1 MEFLAGNCHQVMN
14 QENQT
19 CPQLYTIYLRN
30 GIPSRKIYLFFLFFF
45 SLALEKFCSVYMG
58 LE

>member
-1 MEFLAGNCHQVMN
+1 MEFLAGNCYQVMN

-19 CPQLYTIYLRN
+19 RPQLYTIYLRN
-30 GIPSRKIYLFFLFFF
+30 GIPSRKIFLFFLFF
-45 SLALEKFCSVYMG
+45 LALEKFCSLYMG